1 MSMATKKKGLGSKGL
16 GIEALINNKMED
28 FKEVSMRQQAVET
41 VNELDIDL
49 IEPNR
54 KQPRKYFDPTALEE
68 LAESLKTYG
77 MIQPIVVK
85 KNKDFYELIAGERRW
100 RAAKIAGLQK
110 IPVIIKAWEESEA
123 FEASLVENLQ
133 REDLNPIEEAES
145 YQRLQDEFQLSQ
157 EKIAER
163 VGKSR
168 SAIANS
174 LRLLQLDPRVRN
186 FVTENK
192 LSGGHA
198 RTLLGISDA
207 ELQFELAEHVIEEGL
222 SVRAL
227 EALVKKEQQKLEKQ
241 EKEEQSPLPS
251 EPENNDSVFY
261 QEIEE
266 DLKSIFATKVKLTR
280 KKNKGRIEI
289 EYYSKDDLE
298 RLLTMIK
305 RMEH

>member
-1 MSMATKKKGLGSKGL
+1 MATKKKGLGSKGL

-28 FKEVSMRQQAVET
+28 FKEVSLRQQSAET
-41 VNELDIDL
+41 ISELEIDL

-54 KQPRKYFDPTALEE
+54 KQPRKYFDPAALEE

-77 MIQPIVVK
+77 MIQPVVVK
-85 KNKDFYELIAGERRW
+85 KNEDYYELIAGERRW

-110 IPVIIKAWEESEA
+110 IPVVVRDWAEAEA
-123 FEASLVENLQ
+123 FEAALVENLQ

-145 YQRLQDEFQLSQ
+145 YQRLQEEFQLSQ

-186 FVTENK
+186 FVTENR
-192 LSGGHA
+192 LSSGHA
-198 RTLLGISDA
+198 RTLLGID
-207 ELQFELAEHVIEEGL
+207 EGDTQFEFAEQVLEEGL

-227 EALVKKEQQKLEKQ
+227 EALVKKYQQKK
-241 EKEEQSPLPS
+241 EKELRLTPPQPAQTE
-251 EPENNDSVFY
+251 EDAVFY
-261 QEIEE
+261 REIEE
-266 DLKSIFATKVKLTR
+266 ELKSLFATKVKLSR

-289 EYYSKDDLE
+289 EYYSRDDLE
-298 RLLTMIK
+298 RLLTLIK
-305 RMEH
+305 RMEQN

>member
-1 MSMATKKKGLGSKGL
+1 MATKKKGLGSKGL

-28 FKEVSMRQQAVET
+28 FKEVSMRQQAGEAVG
-41 VNELDIDL
+41 ELDIDM

-54 KQPRKYFDPTALEE
+54 KQPRKNFDPAALEE
-68 LAESLKTYG
+68 LAASLKTYG
-77 MIQPIVVK
+77 MIQPVVVK
-85 KNKDFYELIAGERRW
+85 KNEDFYELIAGERRW
-100 RAAKIAGLQK
+100 RAAKIAGLRK
-110 IPVIIKAWEESEA
+110 IPVVIKEWEEGEA
-123 FEASLVENLQ
+123 FEAALVENLQ

-145 YQRLQDEFQLSQ
+145 YQRLQEEFQLSQ

-174 LRLLQLDPRVRN
+174 MRLLQLDPRVRN

-198 RTLLGISDA
+198 RTLLGISDGDA
-207 ELQFELAEHVIEEGL
+207 QFELAEHVIEEGL

-227 EALVKKEQQKLEKQ
+227 ELLVKKEQQKMEKA
-241 EKEEQSPLPS
+241 EKKAET
-251 EPENNDSVFY
+251 PEMSAVEDVLY
-261 QEIEE
+261 REIEE
-266 DLKSIFATKVKLTR
+266 ELKGIFATKVKLCR

-289 EYYSKDDLE
+289 EYYSREDLE
-298 RLLTMIK
+298 RILTMMK
-305 RMEH
+305 RMEHEN

>member
-1 MSMATKKKGLGSKGL
+1 MEGIMATKKGLGSKGL

-28 FKEVSMRQQAVET
+28 FKEVSMRQQAAEA
-41 VNELDIDL
+41 VNELDIDM

-54 KQPRKYFDPTALEE
+54 RQPRKYFDAAALEE
-68 LAESLKTYG
+68 LAESLKIYG
-77 MIQPIVVK
+77 MIQPVVVK
-85 KNKDFYELIAGERRW
+85 KNADYYELIAGERRW

-110 IPVIIKAWEESEA
+110 IPVIIKAWEEGEA
-123 FEASLVENLQ
+123 FEAALVENLQ

-145 YQRLQDEFQLSQ
+145 YLRLQEEFQLSQ

-198 RTLLGISDA
+198 RTLLGMQDGDA
-207 ELQFELAEHVIEEGL
+207 QFELAEQVLEEGL

-227 EALVKKEQQKLEKQ
+227 EALVKKEQKKMLDTPPAPKPAEDTDKL
-241 EKEEQSPLPS
+241 
-251 EPENNDSVFY
+251 FY
-261 QEIEE
+261 RQIEE
-266 DLKSIFATKVKLTR
+266 ELKSIFATKVKLSA
-280 KKNKGRIEI
+280 KKNKGKIEI
-289 EYYSKDDLE
+289 EYYSKEDLE

-305 RMEH
+305 RMEHKN

>member
-1 MSMATKKKGLGSKGL
+1 MATKKKGLGSKGL

-28 FKEVSMRQQAVET
+28 FKEVSMRQQAAEA
-41 VNELDIDL
+41 VNELDIDM

-54 KQPRKYFDPTALEE
+54 KQPRKHFDAAALEE

-77 MIQPIVVK
+77 MIQPVVVK
-85 KNKDFYELIAGERRW
+85 KNADYYELIAGERRW

-110 IPVIIKAWEESEA
+110 IPVIIRDWEEGEA
-123 FEASLVENLQ
+123 FEAALVENLQ
-133 REDLNPIEEAES
+133 REDLNPIEESES
-145 YQRLQDEFQLSQ
+145 YQRLQEEFGLSQ

-168 SAIANS
+168 SAVANS

-198 RTLLGISDA
+198 RTLLGIQDGDA
-207 ELQFELAEHVIEEGL
+207 QFELAEQVLEDGL

-227 EALVKKEQQKLEKQ
+227 EALVKKEQKKNSEEKPAPKPAEDADKL
-241 EKEEQSPLPS
+241 
-251 EPENNDSVFY
+251 FY

-266 DLKSIFATKVKLTR
+266 TLKNVFATKVKLSR
-280 KKNKGRIEI
+280 KKNNKGKIEI
-289 EYYSKDDLE
+289 EYYSKEDLE
-298 RLLTMIK
+298 RLLTMMTK
-305 RMEH
+305 RMEHEN